1 MTGKY
6 FKRPSLSGGFGLVEL
21 MISILVGLIVI
32 AAVTSLVL
40 ATLRTDR
47 ETLQM
52 TRLTQDLRSVMALV
66 TRDIRRAGYW
76 PYAIEDIG
84 SGLSTNPHDAITF
97 YSGAAIDE
105 PDDGLDADCIY
116 YSYHDDSA
124 GSASSIDDLEIKGFR
139 YDEDSLAIEAM
150 TSDAGSDDSCATD
163 SSDWQPLT
171 DNNPSERTVEIT
183 GFSFR
188 TVDGDPFPNA
198 GGVMIREI
206 VVSLE
211 GRLADDP
218 DVTRRIEET
227 IRVRNDQIN

>member
-1 MTGKY
+1 MTGQY
-6 FKRPSLSGGFGLVEL
+6 FKRPLLSGGFGLVEL

-76 PYAIEDIG
+76 PYAIEDLE
-84 SGLSTNPHDAITF
+84 SGTSRNPHDEITF
-97 YSGAAIDE
+97 NDDPA
-105 PDDGLDADCIY
+105 DGLDADCILY
-116 YSYHDDSA
+116 TYHEA
-124 GSASSIDDLEIKGFR
+124 GAGNIDGVDAPEREGFR
-139 YDEDSLAIEAM
+139 LDPDNFWIEAADR
-150 TSDAGSDDSCATD
+150 TSGPTD
-163 SSDWQPLT
+163 CQADNGWIALT
-171 DNNPSERTVEIT
+171 DDHPDDRVIEIT
-183 GFSFR
+183 DFKFR
-188 TVDGDPFPNA
+188 TANGDPFPNA
-198 GGVMIREI
+198 GGVMIREV

-211 GRLADDP
+211 GHLADDP